1 MLKFKIKTT
10 YTTKDKRKNFIK
22 SEKEKN
28 TKKIV
33 TTGKLKIKQEKKIIY
48 TKIIRKSKRKTL
60 IARLI
65 MKTKHS
71 QTTTTTT

>member
-28 TKKIV
+28 HKKIV

-71 QTTTTTT
+71 QTTTTT